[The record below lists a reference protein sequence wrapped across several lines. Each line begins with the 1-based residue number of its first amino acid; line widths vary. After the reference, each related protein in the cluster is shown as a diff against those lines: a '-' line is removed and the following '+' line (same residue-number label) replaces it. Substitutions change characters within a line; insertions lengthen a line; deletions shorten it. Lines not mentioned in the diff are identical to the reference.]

1 MKYVSVLLLAF
12 TWSAAFS
19 FISAQTPTG
28 LVKKSASSPAATTKT
43 DTFKVLG
50 NCGMCR
56 KTIES
61 AALNAG
67 ASQAS
72 WDVETDL
79 LTVVY
84 DPVRTSSDA
93 IQKAVALAGYDNA
106 GYKAP
111 DEAYNKLHACCHYD
125 RTGAAG
131 GTKSCDE

>member
-1 MKYVSVLLLAF
+1 MKYISVLLLAF

>member
-1 MKYVSVLLLAF
+1 MKYISVLLLAF

-28 LVKKSASSPAATTKT
+28 LVKKSASPPAATTKT

-67 ASQAS
+67 ATRAS

-111 DEAYNKLHACCHYD
+111 DEAYNNLHACCHYD